1 LAKAPE
7 NPILLGVIGG
17 AHGIKGEVR
26 IKSFTEDPRD
36 IKAYGPLFDAKGNAY
51 TLRSARIQKNVVVV
65 SIAEVT
71 DRDQAE
77 KLNGTELFVDRS
89 ALPEDDADEF
99 YQADLIGLDVETV
112 TGEAVG
118 VVIAFHDF
126 GAGEVIEIRPAR
138 GATVMIPFSEAAVP
152 EIDMERGVM
161 LVEPLAAGLVSS
173 EEDDEFAEEVDDG
186 EASSDA
192 SVADQPESEDDAGK
206 GRS

>member
-1 LAKAPE
+1 MAKAPE

-26 IKSFTEDPRD
+26 VKSFTEDPRD

-65 SIAEVT
+65 EIAEVT

-89 ALPEDDADEF
+89 ALPEDDPDAF

-118 VVIAFHDF
+118 TVIAFHDF

-152 EIDMERGVM
+152 EIDMESGVM
-161 LVEPLAAGLVSS
+161 RVEPLAAGLVST
-173 EEDDEFAEEVDDG
+173 EEDEDGVDDG
-186 EASSDA
+186 D
-192 SVADQPESEDDAGK
+192 DDAADAGSDGPDAGDAPSGK
-206 GRS
+206 GRP